1 MGSVLAAQV
10 MVGNVRI
17 GSDYLEPEQV
27 AEQQSLPLG
36 FVRGEPVFEQPED
49 LYIPPEALELMLDL
63 FSGPMDLLLYLIR
76 KQKMDILDL
85 PILKVTEQYMVYV
98 EMMRELKLE
107 LAADYL
113 LMAAMLAEIKSRML
127 LPKIAADDD
136 EEDDPR
142 AELVRRLKEY
152 EIVRA
157 GAGQLDQQPQEE
169 RDFFVANAATDAR
182 ELAGQ
187 APAEVGVDE
196 LAAAL
201 LKVMQ
206 LVDVQA
212 HHQVQRE
219 TLSTRERMSRIME
232 ALQVQQRV
240 EFATLFSPEEGRSGV
255 VVSFLAILELS
266 KEGLIAL
273 VQADGFSQIYV
284 TRSTDTTNNNGN
296 NEAEELLA

>member
-1 MGSVLAAQV
+1 
-10 MVGNVRI
+10 MVT
-17 GSDYLEPEQV
+17 
-27 AEQQSLPLG
+27 EQQSLPLG

-85 PILKVTEQYMVYV
+85 PILRITEQYMVYV
-98 EMMRELKLE
+98 DMMRELKLE

-127 LPKIAADDD
+127 LPKIVADED

-152 EIVRA
+152 EIVRS
-157 GAGQLDQQPQEE
+157 GAHELDTQPQQE
-169 RDFFVANAATDAR
+169 RDYFIAHANTDAR
-182 ELAGQ
+182 DLAGQ
-187 APAEVGVDE
+187 APPEVALEE
-196 LAAAL
+196 LSLAL
-201 LKVMQ
+201 FKVMQ

-212 HHQVQRE
+212 HHQVKRE
-219 TLSTRERMSRIME
+219 ALSTRERMSSILEKLQHKERI
-232 ALQVQQRV
+232 
-240 EFATLFSPEEGRSGV
+240 EFSELFVINEGRSGV
-255 VVSFLAILELS
+255 VVSFLAILELN

-273 VQADGFSQIYV
+273 TQAEPYSIIYV
-284 TRSTDTTNNNGN
+284 VGKVSNYRDIDIETAV
-296 NEAEELLA
+296 AEE